1 MDQKKPTF
9 EDLVG
14 TKDVQE
20 WTNDVT
26 DGELSVVSGL
36 ANKQLELALQVSE
49 LEANLKAKKEELRLT
64 SEQELPDAMQAA
76 GLTQITL
83 CTGEK
88 ISINEFYKAHISKAN
103 QEKAYEWLV
112 SNGHEGLI
120 KNEVL
125 LKFGREET
133 EVVNQ
138 TVSALQSRGLSPE
151 VRQSIHPSTL
161 RAFIKE
167 QFTSGNDIPTEP
179 FGIYIGTKAIIKK
192 D

>member
-1 MDQKKPTF
+1 MSKKPTF

-14 TKDVQE
+14 TADVQE
-20 WTNDVT
+20 WTNEVT
-26 DGELSVVSGL
+26 DGELSIVSNL
-36 ANKQLELALQVSE
+36 ANKQLKLATEVAE
-49 LEANLKAKKEELRLT
+49 LEASLKAKKEELRLT

-83 CTGEK
+83 STGEK
-88 ISINEFYKAHISKAN
+88 ISINEFYNAHISKAN

-125 LKFGREET
+125 MKFGRDES
-133 EVVNQ
+133 EVVEQ

-151 VRQSIHPSTL
+151 VRQSVHPSTL
-161 RAFIKE
+161 KAFVKE

-179 FGIYIGTKAIIKK
+179 FGIYIGTKATIKK

>member
-1 MDQKKPTF
+1 MNEKPTF
-9 EDLVG
+9 EELVG
-14 TKDVQE
+14 NTEAQQWD
-20 WTNDVT
+20 NDVS
-26 DGELSVVSGL
+26 DGELSIVSAL
-36 ANKQLELALQVSE
+36 ANKQLQLVTEVAE
-49 LEANLKAKKEELRLT
+49 LEADLKAKKEELRLT

-76 GLTQITL
+76 GLTQIKL
-83 CTGEK
+83 NSGEN
-88 ISINEFYKAHISKAN
+88 ISINEFYNAHISKAN

-125 LKFGREET
+125 MKFGRDESEIV
-133 EVVNQ
+133 EQ

-151 VRQSIHPSTL
+151 VRQSVHPSTL
-161 RAFIKE
+161 KAFVKE

-179 FGIYIGTKAIIKK
+179 FGIYIGTKATIKK

>member
-1 MDQKKPTF
+1 MNEKPTF

-14 TKDVQE
+14 TTDAQQ
-20 WTNDVT
+20 WDNDVS
-26 DGELSVVSGL
+26 DGELSTVSTL
-36 ANKQLELALQVSE
+36 ANKQLQLATEVAG
-49 LEANLKAKKEELRLT
+49 LEADLKAKKEELRLT
-64 SEQELPDAMQAA
+64 SEQELPDAMQQA

-83 CTGEK
+83 SSGEK
-88 ISINEFYKAHISKAN
+88 IAINEFYNAHISKAN

-112 SNGHEGLI
+112 TNGHEGLI

-133 EVVNQ
+133 EVVDQ

-151 VRQSIHPSTL
+151 VRQSVHPSTL
-161 RAFIKE
+161 KAFVKE
-167 QFTSGNDIPTEP
+167 QITTGNDIPTEP
-179 FGIYIGTKAIIKK
+179 FGIYIGTKATIKK

>member
-14 TKDVQE
+14 TNDVQE
-20 WTNDVT
+20 WTNNVS
-26 DGELSVVSGL
+26 DGELSKVSNL
-36 ANKQLELALQVSE
+36 ANKQLELSVQVSE
-49 LEANLKAKKEELRLT
+49 LEAKLKAKKEEFRLT
-64 SEQELPDAMQAA
+64 SEQELPDAMQSV

-83 CTGEK
+83 STGEK
-88 ISINEFYKAHISKAN
+88 ISINEFYSAHISKAN

-125 LKFGREET
+125 LKFGREEV
-133 EVVNQ
+133 EVVNE
-138 TVSALQSRGLSPE
+138 TVSVLQARGLSPE
-151 VRQSIHPSTL
+151 IRQSIHPSTL
-161 RAFIKE
+161 KAFVKE

-179 FGIYIGTKAIIKK
+179 FGIYIGTKATIKK

>member
-1 MDQKKPTF
+1 MNEKPTS

-14 TKDVQE
+14 TADVQE
-20 WTNDVT
+20 WTNEVT
-26 DGELSVVSGL
+26 DGELSIVSTL
-36 ANKQLELALQVSE
+36 ANKQLKLATNVAE
-49 LEANLKAKKEELRLT
+49 LEAELKAKKEELRLT

-83 CTGEK
+83 STGEK
-88 ISINEFYKAHISKAN
+88 ISINEFYNAHISKAN

-125 LKFGREET
+125 MKFGRDES
-133 EVVNQ
+133 EVVEQ

-151 VRQSIHPSTL
+151 VRQSVHPSTL
-161 RAFIKE
+161 KAFVKE

-179 FGIYIGTKAIIKK
+179 FGIYIGTKATIKK

>member
-1 MDQKKPTF
+1 MNEKPTF
-9 EDLVG
+9 EELVG
-14 TKDVQE
+14 NTEAQQWD
-20 WTNDVT
+20 NDVS
-26 DGELSVVSGL
+26 DGELSIVSAL
-36 ANKQLELALQVSE
+36 ANKQLQLVTEVAE
-49 LEANLKAKKEELRLT
+49 LEADLKAKKEELRLT

-76 GLTQITL
+76 GLTQIKL
-83 CTGEK
+83 NSGEN

>member
-1 MDQKKPTF
+1 MSKKPTF

-14 TKDVQE
+14 SADVQE
-20 WTNDVT
+20 WTNEVT
-26 DGELSVVSGL
+26 DGELSIVSTL
-36 ANKQLELALQVSE
+36 ANKQLKLATNVAE
-49 LEANLKAKKEELRLT
+49 LEAELKAKKEELRLT

-83 CTGEK
+83 STGEK
-88 ISINEFYKAHISKAN
+88 ISVNEFYNAHISKAN

-125 LKFGREET
+125 MKFGRDES
-133 EVVNQ
+133 EVVEQ

-151 VRQSIHPSTL
+151 VRQSVHPSTL
-161 RAFIKE
+161 KAFVKE

-179 FGIYIGTKAIIKK
+179 FGIYIGTKATIKK